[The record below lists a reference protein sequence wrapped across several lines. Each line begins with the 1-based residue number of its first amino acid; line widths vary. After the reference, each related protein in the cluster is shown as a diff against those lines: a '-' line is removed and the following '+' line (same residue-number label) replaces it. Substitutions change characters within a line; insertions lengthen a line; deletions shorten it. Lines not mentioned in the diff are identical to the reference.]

1 MPHASEEIRKVVKH
15 AQDGGYFQPVCS
27 VRHLHLRYYNK
38 EAAQY
43 IGDALHLLALVLCL
57 ATILREERA
66 TQGVSLK
73 THKLF
78 FFVYTARFMNIFICA
93 QPIMLILY
101 KVIVWHVTA
110 LIVLVMLLRGA
121 RDDGKD
127 TMPVGIVVLPI
138 ILFTLFFGRFSV
150 EDQGLFAEVVWI
162 FSTYLEAVAM
172 LPQYIYCYRD
182 RDNRS
187 KVVFMYVLAMS
198 GYRVVF
204 GACWAIHLA
213 TSSSSLDTS
222 SLISGLLGILFFA
235 DFLLFKFAERSVL
248 SELFIS
254 VDEGFQEAHQ
264 AARDV
269 AREAVLAAR
278 PRRTKPWQALK
289 EAADLAAAAEHESLC
304 RETRDMEHLEQMSKL
319 PRAIGASCDT

>member
-1 MPHASEEIRKVVKH
+1 MPPTSEGIRNVVKQ

-27 VRHLHLRYYNK
+27 ARHIHLRYYNK
-38 EAAQY
+38 EVAQY
-43 IGDALHLLALVLCL
+43 IGDATHLLALVLCL

-66 TQGVSLK
+66 THGVSLK

-78 FFVYTARFMNIFICA
+78 FFVYSARFMNIFLCP

-110 LIVLVMLLRGA
+110 LIVLVMLFRGA
-121 RDDGKD
+121 RDDRKD
-127 TMPVGIVVLPI
+127 TMPVGIAVLPI
-138 ILFTLFFGRFSV
+138 IVFTIFFGRFSL

-204 GACWAIHLA
+204 GASWAFHLI
-213 TSSSSLDTS
+213 TSSSYLDTS
-222 SLISGLLGILFFA
+222 SLISGLLGILFFS
-235 DFLLFKFAERSVL
+235 DFLLFKLAHRSVL
-248 SELFIS
+248 SSLFIS

-264 AARDV
+264 AAREA

-278 PRRTKPWQALK
+278 PRRTKPWQALR
-289 EAADLAAAAEHESLC
+289 EAAELAAAQEHETMC
-304 RETRDMEHLEQMSKL
+304 KGTRDTGRLELASQL
-319 PRAIGASCDT
+319 PRTIGSAS